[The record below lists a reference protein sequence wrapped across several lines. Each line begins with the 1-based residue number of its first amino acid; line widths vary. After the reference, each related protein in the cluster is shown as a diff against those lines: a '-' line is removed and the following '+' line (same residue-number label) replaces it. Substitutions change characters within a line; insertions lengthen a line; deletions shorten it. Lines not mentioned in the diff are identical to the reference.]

1 MTVKLDG
8 KNYYRTAEVCHE
20 VGISRTTL
28 FRWLKE
34 GVLGKAVHRD
44 RRGWRLFTD
53 EEVTILK
60 NEANLITHI
69 CLHVDLRE
77 QESELAF
84 SSRE

>member
-8 KNYYRTAEVCHE
+8 KNYYRTAEVCHK
-20 VGISRTTL
+20 VSISRSTL

-69 CLHVDLRE
+69 CLPVDLRE

>member
-34 GVLGKAVHRD
+34 GVLGKAIHRD

-53 EEVTILK
+53 EEVAILK
-60 NEANLITHI
+60 TDANRVTSIYLP
-69 CLHVDLRE
+69 VDLKE
-77 QESELAF
+77 QGAELTF
-84 SSRE
+84 SSGK